1 MTVQTCSVVHS
12 RDSREEAAL
21 CQTEVFGK
29 APFDRKVLVVWRA
42 PLSSHLTG
50 TEAPVVFCEY
60 WVLVR
65 ASNAIYNTF
74 TLMTSSI
81 PKQVST
87 APTIELILCAEDDR
101 LQPILQG
108 ALGSGYSIRRE
119 SSKEKVKRI
128 ALESAC
134 DVIVVDLDSSFDSQR
149 EYQTFF
155 DQIRNSR
162 TPVVVMTSDGRRS
175 TALELV
181 QCGIYDYISKPLS
194 LVELK
199 IVIHRAYE
207 HASLKKDVESA
218 REALNATRGCDR
230 LIGSS
235 GRSQVVYDLI
245 RRVANL
251 NAFVLITGESGTG
264 KELVARAIHNL
275 SNRAKL
281 PFVAFSCGAIPETLV
296 EAELFG
302 HEKGAFTGTSGVR
315 QGYLEQAG
323 EGTILLDEIGELS
336 LQTQV
341 KLLRV
346 LQQKEFSRLG
356 SSKPIPLRA
365 RVLFATHRDLG
376 QMVEEGQFR
385 RDLYFRVNVLRIDV
399 PALRDRT
406 EDIPLLAY
414 HFVHQYAA
422 EYDKPVRDILP
433 SALAMLV
440 EYDWPGN
447 VRELEN
453 MIQGAVILAEGESIG
468 PHDLPD
474 ALKPPQLAPD
484 PVGDSFEDQ
493 IRVYKLQLVNK
504 ALRSCNGNK
513 TLAARS
519 LNISRAYLHRLLRA
533 TPEDVDAA

>member
-1 MTVQTCSVVHS
+1 MTTASVE
-12 RDSREEAAL
+12 RPTAA
-21 CQTEVFGK
+21 
-29 APFDRKVLVVWRA
+29 P
-42 PLSSHLTG
+42 S
-50 TEAPVVFCEY
+50 
-60 WVLVR
+60 
-65 ASNAIYNTF
+65 
-74 TLMTSSI
+74 
-81 PKQVST
+81 
-87 APTIELILCAEDDR
+87 IELVLCAEDDH

-108 ALGSGYSIRRE
+108 VLGSGYRIRRE
-119 SSKEKVKRI
+119 SSKEKVKAI

-134 DVIVVDLDSSFDSQR
+134 DVIVVDLDSSFNSPR
-149 EYQTFF
+149 EYHTFF
-155 DQIRNSR
+155 DQVRNSR
-162 TPVVVMTSDGRRS
+162 TPIVVMTGDGRRS
-175 TALELV
+175 TALDLV

-194 LVELK
+194 LVELR
-199 IVIHRAYE
+199 IVIERAYE
-207 HASLKKDVESA
+207 HASLKKDVQSA

-275 SNRAKL
+275 SHRAKL
-281 PFVAFSCGAIPETLV
+281 PFVAVSCGAIPETLI

-302 HEKGAFTGTSGVR
+302 HEKGAYTGTTGAR

-336 LQTQV
+336 PQTQV

-346 LQQKEFSRLG
+346 LQEKEFSRLG
-356 SSKPIPLRA
+356 SSKLVPLRA

-376 QMVEEGQFR
+376 RMVEDGGFR

-406 EDIPLLAY
+406 EDIPPLAH
-414 HFVHQYAA
+414 HFVERYAA

-433 SALAMLV
+433 SAMSMLV

-468 PHDLPD
+468 PDDLPD
-474 ALKPPQLAPD
+474 ALKAAQLAAGPA
-484 PVGDSFEDQ
+484 GDSFEDQ

-519 LNISRAYLHRLLRA
+519 LSISRAYLHRLLRA
-533 TPEDVDAA
+533 TSEDMDAA